1 MYNGVKI
8 KYHQFISNM
17 AEILDI
23 ENIEENKKENNEN
36 PIVDAMNRFY
46 QLKSIYHHDYEK
58 EKKEIMYGKKTNKL
72 SWKDKRFEFKKLVPK
87 CVNCQRRVG
96 SIFETKINDEF
107 ERVLKAMCG
116 DRKDPCPFDIEIN
129 LGVTYDLRDLMNEN
143 EEETRKFKHQIILDK
158 NDFLFGYIDSEQ
170 AVQKFDEIKN
180 EINGSI
186 ESSEYYMSLLND
198 KIYNVDKKNNLKKIQ
213 TEVYTNISN
222 IKKYTDEYKKTHNKQ
237 LMSDIARIYYQ
248 DMTPRLK
255 EIMKETYA
263 ASYVDKENNINLL
276 IQEPISFENVEY
288 TLGNTGVI
296 KMKFGVSSSGKKDK
310 SRKSRRGEPKNI
322 SRKKVVIEEGE
333 SLSL

>member
-1 MYNGVKI
+1 
-8 KYHQFISNM
+8 M
-17 AEILDI
+17 AEIVDIENI
-23 ENIEENKKENNEN
+23 ENIEENKKESNEN
-36 PIVDAMNRFY
+36 PLFDAMNKFY
-46 QLKSIYHHDYEK
+46 QLKSKYEHDYEK
-58 EKKEIMYGKKTNKL
+58 DKSDFLKKSKNA
-72 SWKDKRFEFKKLVPK
+72 SWKDKRFEFKKIVPK

-96 SIFETKINDEF
+96 SIFESKVNDEF

-129 LGVTYDLRDLMNEN
+129 LGITYDLRDLMNEN
-143 EEETRKFKHQIILDK
+143 EEETKKFKNQIILDK

-170 AVQKFDEIKN
+170 AVQKFDEIKD
-180 EINGSI
+180 EIKGSI

-237 LMSDIARIYYQ
+237 FMSDIARIYYE

-255 EIMKETYA
+255 EIMEEKYA
-263 ASYVDKENNINLL
+263 ACYVDQENNINLL

-288 TLGNTGVI
+288 TLGDIGVM
-296 KMKFGVSSSGKKDK
+296 KMKFGASSSSRKKDK
-310 SRKSRRGEPKNI
+310 SRKSRKGEPKNV